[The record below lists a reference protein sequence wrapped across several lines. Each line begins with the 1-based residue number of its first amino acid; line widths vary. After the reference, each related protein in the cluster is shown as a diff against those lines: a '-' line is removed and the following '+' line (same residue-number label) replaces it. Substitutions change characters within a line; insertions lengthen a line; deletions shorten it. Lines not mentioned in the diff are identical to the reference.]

1 MKSLL
6 TLAQVAF
13 LALLV
18 SCGGGGGSP
27 GAVSTGGV
35 SGTTPPSSTTVTAT
49 ADGTISVELLNG
61 SGQPTQSISAIEI
74 AAIKVTVKDA
84 KGVVVPG
91 TIVTFSESGVGLLKF
106 SPDAKTALTTSEG
119 IASLEVRAADQTRT
133 GATTISVGAT
143 VAKTII
149 TASKVL
155 EVTNAPVT
163 IGVPVDPQTLATA
176 INFVSTDP
184 ADKAIVLKGAGGN
197 GRTETGV
204 LTFRVVDKNSTPV
217 KGVTVD
223 FVVNPSTDV
232 VLNIVQG
239 KTDADGVVITSIS
252 SKLVPT
258 AVVVKATVSG
268 RTVTTQSDQLK
279 VTTGLGISAGFEIL
293 PLVYNLDGAL
303 SGDSTP
309 VTARLVDVNSNPVAD
324 GVPVV
329 MVATGG
335 KIGSSAAGGCNTVNG
350 ACTVTF
356 EVQNPRPASGIV
368 DISGSA
374 KVGET
379 TTLLS
384 QIKVHMSSAPLG
396 IFEPADG
403 IPAATLTAPRPLS
416 LIDCSKAGR
425 TYMVANAL
433 GYSVPS
439 GSTVS
444 TEKDSTELG
453 ASVIGAGNTVLDSSS
468 FAPSFFGL
476 SIDPSA
482 ATSPPCVEDGIDF
495 ATGVVGLVVEAPK
508 SKRKSRTPLAV
519 TYPAGKLELIGD
531 GTGSDPVVIKLEA
544 CAFEKVPM
552 QAIALPRTL
561 SLPAGSTFVASTSE
575 TSAKAVISTVDPDNL
590 DPSLAKN
597 LSKSLAVA
605 SSASARQTIWL
616 LLKAPTGGVSPCDAA
631 TPRAEATFT
640 VSITIT
646 STNGRINTKTITASY
661 PKKGA

>member
-6 TLAQVAF
+6 SLAHVTLLV
-13 LALLV
+13 LLV
-18 SCGGGGGSP
+18 SCGGGGGNP
-27 GAVSTGGV
+27 GTV
-35 SGTTPPSSTTVTAT
+35 SGGASGVTPPGTTVPTAV
-49 ADGTISVELLNG
+49 DGAITVELLNG

-74 AAIKVTVKDA
+74 ATIKVTVKDA
-84 KGVVVPG
+84 KGVAVPG
-91 TIVTFSESGVGLLKF
+91 TIVSFSEAGVGLLKF
-106 SPDAKTALTTSEG
+106 SPESKTALTTSAG
-119 IASLEVRAADQTRT
+119 IAILEVRAADSTKT
-133 GATTISVGAT
+133 GATTISVDAT
-143 VAKTII
+143 VALANI
-149 TASKVL
+149 TGTKIL
-155 EVTNAPVT
+155 EVTNAPVSA
-163 IGVPVDPQTLATA
+163 GVIVDPQALATA
-176 INFVSTDP
+176 INFISTDP

-197 GRTETGV
+197 GRTETGI
-204 LTFRVVDKNSTPV
+204 LNFRVVDKNGTPV
-217 KGVTVD
+217 KGVVVD

-232 VLNIVQG
+232 VLNISQG
-239 KTDADGVVITSIS
+239 KTDADGSVFTSVS
-252 SKLVPT
+252 SKLVAT
-258 AVVVKATVSG
+258 SVVVKATVSG
-268 RTVTTQSDQLK
+268 KTITTQSDQLK
-279 VTTGLGISAGFEIL
+279 VTTGLGVARGFEIL
-293 PLVYNLDGAL
+293 PLIYNLDGAL

-309 VTARLVDVNSNPVAD
+309 ITARLVDVNSNPVAD

-356 EVQNPRPASGIV
+356 EVQNPRPPSGIV

-396 IFEPADG
+396 IFEPAEG
-403 IPAATLTAPRPLS
+403 VPAIPLIAPRPIS
-416 LIDCSKAGR
+416 LIDCSKVGR
-425 TYMVANAL
+425 PFMVANAL

-453 ASVIGAGNTVLDSSS
+453 ASVTGTGNTVLDSST
-468 FAPSFFGL
+468 FAPSFFNL

-495 ATGVVGLVVEAPK
+495 ATGVVGIVVEAPK

-531 GTGSDPVVIKLEA
+531 GTGSDPVVIKMEA

-575 TSAKAVISTVDPDNL
+575 TSAKVAISTVDPDNL

-597 LSKSLAVA
+597 LSNRLAVA
-605 SSASARQTIWL
+605 SNASARQTIWL

-631 TPRAEATFT
+631 TPRAEASFT

-646 STNGRINTKTITASY
+646 STNGRINTKTITATY